1 MSGKTVEVDIGD
13 TIKITGLTGTV
24 FIGGEARDA
33 VSASVELPVEEVM
46 RLLERGVRLY
56 DAVKGRL
63 RVLEEAVARGKG
75 TWPNSDYVRDSRW
88 DGWLAE
94 RSSLRF
100 ILGKCGDLR
109 ENV

>member
-33 VSASVELPVEEVM
+33 VYASVELPVTEVM
-46 RLLERGVRLY
+46 RLLECGVTLY
-56 DAVKGRL
+56 DAVKERL
-63 RVLEEAVARGKG
+63 KLLDAAIAVGKG
-75 TWPNSDYVRDSRW
+75 TWPNSDYVRDCTW

-94 RSSLRF
+94 RSSLRS
-100 ILGKCGDLR
+100 ILGKCG
-109 ENV
+109 E